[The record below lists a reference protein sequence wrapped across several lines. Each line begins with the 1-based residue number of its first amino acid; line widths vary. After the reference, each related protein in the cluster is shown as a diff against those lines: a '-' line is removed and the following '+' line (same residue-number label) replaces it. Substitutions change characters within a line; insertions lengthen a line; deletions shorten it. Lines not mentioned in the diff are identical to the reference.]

1 MKSIRRVQRGEKI
14 AVYSSDIIDDK
25 RAKSVNGENP
35 NTEITIIITIRY
47 NSIVEH
53 RG

>member
-1 MKSIRRVQRGEKI
+1 MKSIRRVQRGEMI

-35 NTEITIIITIRY
+35 NTEITIRIAKGL
-47 NSIVEH
+47 IVL
-53 RG
+53 

>member
-1 MKSIRRVQRGEKI
+1 MRSTPRVQKGEMI

-35 NTEITIIITIRY
+35 NTEITIRIAKGL
-47 NSIVEH
+47 VVL
-53 RG
+53 